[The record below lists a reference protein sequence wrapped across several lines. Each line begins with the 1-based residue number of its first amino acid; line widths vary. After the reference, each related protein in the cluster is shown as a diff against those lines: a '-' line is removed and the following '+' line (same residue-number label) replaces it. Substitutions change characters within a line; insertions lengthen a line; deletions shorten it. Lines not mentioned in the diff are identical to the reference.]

1 MKSQI
6 LIHTSVQDAN
16 THLDILVARSPI
28 DALDLIIQ
36 TYREL
41 ETDENP
47 RNSLRKGLARAG
59 RNALKVLQNGQQTQ
73 ESSQ

>member
-16 THLDILVARSPI
+16 THLDIQVARSPI